1 MSDRHENGFEH
12 VDLDLSPISPKL
24 EYDLAEKAG
33 GLRGTYLVYYLSVCA
48 RAGEQV
54 AIDGSFHYALSRE
67 HWEEFN
73 SAVAVDAERLRG
85 LARDEVPSDLA
96 DFEKTGAL
104 PSWFRPRSAGGGEP
118 APKFLVHEP

>member
-12 VDLDLSPISPKL
+12 VDLDLSPITPKL

-33 GLRGTYLVYYLSVCA
+33 GLRVTYLVHYVSAWA

-54 AIDGSFHYALSRE
+54 VIDGSFHYALSRE
-67 HWEEFN
+67 HWEEFI
-73 SAVAVDAERLRG
+73 SAATVDTDRLRG
-85 LARDEVPSDLA
+85 LARDEVPRDLA
-96 DFEKTGAL
+96 DFEETGAL

-118 APKFLVHEP
+118 APKFLTP